1 MKCRALLRFREKKRK
16 EKNLKSS
23 SLSSGISLSPLI
35 SFPSYFFLLP
45 SCYIG
50 FLPHTPLLDLPGAH
64 RCARWWHR
72 NRNSSFTLATHEE
85 EKDVWE
91 GKEKCMTIESK
102 GSEDIIKIYRYFYNN
117 PTRVKSILEFHS
129 IIGHVWLFLETPGHS
144 CTWVNE
150 GKNVERSEKFWHH
163 DIYFLLSWM
172 RGRYTFSQSSCQQHG
187 RTTT

>member
-1 MKCRALLRFREKKRK
+1 MKCRTLLRFREKKKRK

-72 NRNSSFTLATHEE
+72 NRNSSFTLATDEE
-85 EKDVWE
+85 EKDEWE

-150 GKNVERSEKFWHH
+150 GKKCWEVWKVLASWYIFSSFVNERSLYLFWK
-163 DIYFLLSWM
+163 
-172 RGRYTFSQSSCQQHG
+172 
-187 RTTT
+187 